1 MKRGMGRLMIAFAAA
16 AAGTAIAAAAHR
28 YTPAQEGAGREP
40 VELNLLMSLGGDSL
54 REDYMRRR
62 LAAFSGENP
71 DMRVSAT
78 FVESDTLVFLKLL
91 YAGKGYHYDV
101 VCMGDDSMLSAAE
114 QRLIHPLD
122 ELLMKELGLPWL
134 DAVPGV
140 YLENTVNGG
149 KIYGLPFVKSRLR
162 VYYRSGAG
170 APEHMRGGQV
180 NGGQEQS
187 GGEQS
192 SQAQGGQM
200 QSGGGQSGQAQ
211 GGQMQSGGG
220 QSGQMQNSQAQ
231 NGQLQN
237 AGGRGDEAQR
247 GEVRSREAV
256 SLEELLRLSG
266 QGRIGLPAGV
276 LIRDLLLSTDSSGWD
291 GLRGETERYQ
301 VNLPERA
308 ALLTV
313 MKEGLE
319 RGSLVDGDCERLM
332 EDFVQGRLDAVVL
345 EDLYGEELERR
356 TGEKLASTALWRT
369 SQTPWLCQGC
379 NLYLA
384 DWGEPHDYG
393 PAWELVEYLVRDGA
407 FDART
412 GGERD
417 MEYKRVLSRKNTKAY
432 LIVDRMIAEFLH
444 GHVDCGELLERLQSQ
459 LDTALGE

>member
-62 LAAFSGENP
+62 LAAFAEGNP
-71 DMRVSAT
+71 DVRVSAT

-170 APEHMRGGQV
+170 APEHVRGGQV
-180 NGGQEQS
+180 NGGQEQN
-187 GGEQS
+187 
-192 SQAQGGQM
+192 
-200 QSGGGQSGQAQ
+200 
-211 GGQMQSGGG
+211 GQMQSGGG

-247 GEVRSREAV
+247 GEVRSRETV
-256 SLEELLRLSG
+256 SLEELLRLSV

-313 MKEGLE
+313 MKEGLD
-319 RGSLVDGDCERLM
+319 RGSLVDGDCEGLM
-332 EDFVQGRLDAVVL
+332 EDFAQGRLDAVVL

-356 TGEKLASTALWRT
+356 AGEKLASTALWRT

-412 GGERD
+412 GEERD